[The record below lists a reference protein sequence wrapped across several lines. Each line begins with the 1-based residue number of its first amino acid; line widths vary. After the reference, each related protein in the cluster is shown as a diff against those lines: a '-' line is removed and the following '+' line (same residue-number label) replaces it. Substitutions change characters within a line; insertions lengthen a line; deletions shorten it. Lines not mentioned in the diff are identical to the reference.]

1 MANKTMTYKAFYEA
15 VIKANISA
23 EVTEK
28 AKDAL
33 SKLSNKTASKD
44 KAKSENTKANLAI
57 AAEFAKVMKPNTIYA
72 VSEIKA
78 LTKSELHPSKI
89 SAVCRAAVDD
99 GMFSVVEGYKVGGK
113 GRASKGYSLIVSEV
127 VEDTKDTDTE
137 DESIFDNEDED
148 EDAEGDF
155 EFEVEGDIN

>member
-1 MANKTMTYKAFYEA
+1 MANKTITYKTFYEA

-89 SAVCRAAVDD
+89 SAICRAAVDD

-113 GRASKGYSLIVSEV
+113 GSPKKGYSLIVSEV
-127 VEDTKDTDTE
+127 DEDTDTE
-137 DESIFDNEDED
+137 DTEDDIFENEDED
-148 EDAEGDF
+148 EDGDF
-155 EFEVEGDIN
+155 DFTAEDTAE

>member
-1 MANKTMTYKAFYEA
+1 MANKTMTYKDFYET

-23 EVTEK
+23 EVTAK

-57 AAEFAKVMKPNTIYA
+57 ASEFAKVMKPNTIYA

-113 GRASKGYSLIVSEV
+113 GSPKKGYSLIVSEDT
-127 VEDTKDTDTE
+127 EDTKDEGDSSPL
-137 DESIFDNEDED
+137 DELDED
-148 EDAEGDF
+148 EDGDF
-155 EFEVEGDIN
+155 DFTVEDTAE

>member
-1 MANKTMTYKAFYEA
+1 MANKTMTYKDFYET

-23 EVTEK
+23 EVTAK

-57 AAEFAKVMKPNTIYA
+57 ASEFAKVMKPNTIYA

-113 GRASKGYSLIVSEV
+113 GSPKKGYSLIVSEDT
-127 VEDTKDTDTE
+127 EDTKDEGDSSPL
-137 DESIFDNEDED
+137 DELDEDED
-148 EDAEGDF
+148 EDGDF
-155 EFEVEGDIN
+155 DFTVEDTAE

>member
-23 EVTEK
+23 EVTDK

-57 AAEFAKVMKPNTIYA
+57 ASEFAKVMKPNTTYA

-89 SAVCRAAVDD
+89 SAICRAAVDNK
-99 GMFSVVEGYKVGGK
+99 MFSAIDDYKVGGK
-113 GRASKGYSLIVSEV
+113 GRAGKGYSLIVSEDI
-127 VEDTKDTDTE
+127 EDTE
-137 DESIFDNEDED
+137 DESIFENEDED
-148 EDAEGDF
+148 EDIEGDF

>member
-113 GRASKGYSLIVSEV
+113 GTPKKGYSLIVSEDT
-127 VEDTKDTDTE
+127 EDTEDTDTE

>member
-23 EVTEK
+23 EVTDK

-33 SKLSNKTASKD
+33 AKLSNKTASKD

-57 AAEFAKVMKPNTIYA
+57 ASEFAKVMKPNTIYA

-89 SAVCRAAVDD
+89 SAICRAAVDD

-127 VEDTKDTDTE
+127 AEDTDTE
-137 DESIFDNEDED
+137 DSIFEDED
-148 EDAEGDF
+148 TEDEDGEDGDF
-155 EFEVEGDIN
+155 DFTAEDTAE

>member
-23 EVTEK
+23 EVTDK

-33 SKLSNKTASKD
+33 AKLSNKTASKD
-44 KAKSENTKANLAI
+44 NAKSENTKANLAI
-57 AAEFAKVMKPNTIYA
+57 ASEFAKVMKPNTIYA

-89 SAVCRAAVDD
+89 SAICRAAVDD

-113 GRASKGYSLIVSEV
+113 GRASKGYSLIVSKVAE
-127 VEDTKDTDTE
+127 DTDTE
-137 DESIFDNEDED
+137 DTEDSIFEDED
-148 EDAEGDF
+148 TEDEDGDF
-155 EFEVEGDIN
+155 DFTAEDTAE

>member
-1 MANKTMTYKAFYEA
+1 MANKTITYKEFYEA

-23 EVTEK
+23 EVTDK

-57 AAEFAKVMKPNTIYA
+57 ASEFAKVMKPNTIYA

-89 SAVCRAAVDD
+89 SAICRAAVDN

-113 GRASKGYSLIVSEV
+113 GTPKKGYSLIVSEV
-127 VEDTKDTDTE
+127 VEDTEDTE
-137 DESIFDNEDED
+137 DESIFEDED
-148 EDAEGDF
+148 TEDDF
-155 EFEVEGDIN
+155 EFEVEGDTN

>member
-1 MANKTMTYKAFYEA
+1 MANKTMTYKDFYET

-23 EVTEK
+23 EVTAK

-57 AAEFAKVMKPNTIYA
+57 ASEFAKVMKPNTIYA

-78 LTKSELHPSKI
+78 LTKSELHTSKI
-89 SAVCRAAVDD
+89 SAICRAAVDN

-113 GRASKGYSLIVSEV
+113 GSPKKGYSLIVSEN
-127 VEDTKDTDTE
+127 TE
-137 DESIFDNEDED
+137 DEGDSSPLDELDED
-148 EDAEGDF
+148 EDGDF
-155 EFEVEGDIN
+155 DFTAEDTAE

>member
-23 EVTEK
+23 EVTDK

-89 SAVCRAAVDD
+89 SAICRAAVDD

-113 GRASKGYSLIVSEV
+113 GTPKKGYSLIVSEV
-127 VEDTKDTDTE
+127 VKDTEDTDTE
-137 DESIFDNEDED
+137 DTEDNIFENEDED
-148 EDAEGDF
+148 EDGDF
-155 EFEVEGDIN
+155 DFTAEDTAE

>member
-1 MANKTMTYKAFYEA
+1 MANKTMTYKDFYET

-23 EVTEK
+23 EVTAK

-57 AAEFAKVMKPNTIYA
+57 ASEFAKVMKPNTIYA

-89 SAVCRAAVDD
+89 SAICRAAVDN
-99 GMFSVVEGYKVGGK
+99 GMFSVIEGYKVGGK
-113 GRASKGYSLIVSEV
+113 GTPKKGYSLIVSEV
-127 VEDTKDTDTE
+127 VEDTEDTE
-137 DESIFDNEDED
+137 DESIFEDED
-148 EDAEGDF
+148 TEDTEGDF

>member
-1 MANKTMTYKAFYEA
+1 MANKTMTYKDFYET

-23 EVTEK
+23 EVTAK

-44 KAKSENTKANLAI
+44 KIKSENTKANLAI
-57 AAEFAKVMKPNTIYA
+57 ASEFAKVMKPNTIYA

-89 SAVCRAAVDD
+89 SAICRAAVDD

-113 GRASKGYSLIVSEV
+113 GSPKKGYSLIVSE
-127 VEDTKDTDTE
+127 DTE
-137 DESIFDNEDED
+137 DEGDSSPLDELDED
-148 EDAEGDF
+148 EDGDF
-155 EFEVEGDIN
+155 DFTAEDTAE

>member
-1 MANKTMTYKAFYEA
+1 MANKTMTYKDFYET

-23 EVTEK
+23 EVTAK

-57 AAEFAKVMKPNTIYA
+57 ASEFAKVMKPNTIYA

-89 SAVCRAAVDD
+89 SAICCAAVGN

-113 GRASKGYSLIVSEV
+113 GTPKKGYSLIVSEV
-127 VEDTKDTDTE
+127 VEDTE
-137 DESIFDNEDED
+137 DENT
-148 EDAEGDF
+148 EGDF
-155 EFEVEGDIN
+155 EFEVEGDDN

>member
-23 EVTEK
+23 EVTGK

-33 SKLSNKTASKD
+33 SKLNGKTASKD

-57 AAEFAKVMKPNTIYA
+57 ASEFAKVMKPNTIYA

-78 LTKSELHPSKI
+78 LAKSELHPSKI
-89 SAVCRAAVDD
+89 SAVCRAAVDN

-113 GRASKGYSLIVSEV
+113 GTPKKGYSLIVSEV
-127 VEDTKDTDTE
+127 VEDTEDTE
-137 DESIFDNEDED
+137 DENIFDNEDED
-148 EDAEGDF
+148 EDTEGDF

>member
-1 MANKTMTYKAFYEA
+1 MANKTITYKTFYEA

-113 GRASKGYSLIVSEV
+113 GSPKKGYSLIVSEDI
-127 VEDTKDTDTE
+127 EDTDTE
-137 DESIFDNEDED
+137 DTEDDIFENEDGEDED
-148 EDAEGDF
+148 GDF
-155 EFEVEGDIN
+155 DFTAEDTAE

>member
-1 MANKTMTYKAFYEA
+1 MANKTMTYKDFYET

-23 EVTEK
+23 EVTAK

-57 AAEFAKVMKPNTIYA
+57 ASEFAKVMKPNTIYA

-89 SAVCRAAVDD
+89 SAICRAAVDN

-113 GRASKGYSLIVSEV
+113 GTPKKGYSLIVSEV
-127 VEDTKDTDTE
+127 VEDTEDTE
-137 DESIFDNEDED
+137 DESIFENEDED
-148 EDAEGDF
+148 EDGDF
-155 EFEVEGDIN
+155 DFTVEDTAE

>member
-23 EVTEK
+23 EVTDK

-57 AAEFAKVMKPNTIYA
+57 AAEFAKVMKPNIIYA

-89 SAVCRAAVDD
+89 SAICRAAVDD

-113 GRASKGYSLIVSEV
+113 GTPKKGYSLIVSEV
-127 VEDTKDTDTE
+127 AEDTE
-137 DESIFDNEDED
+137 DTEDDIFENEDED
-148 EDAEGDF
+148 EDGDF
-155 EFEVEGDIN
+155 DFTAEDTAE

>member
-1 MANKTMTYKAFYEA
+1 MANKTMTYKDFYET

-23 EVTEK
+23 EVTAK

-57 AAEFAKVMKPNTIYA
+57 ASEFAKVMKPNTIYA

-89 SAVCRAAVDD
+89 SAICRAAVDN
-99 GMFSVVEGYKVGGK
+99 GMFSVIEGYKVGGK
-113 GRASKGYSLIVSEV
+113 GTPKKGYSLIVSE
-127 VEDTKDTDTE
+127 DTEDTDTE
-137 DESIFDNEDED
+137 DTEDSIFENEDAEDED
-148 EDAEGDF
+148 GDF
-155 EFEVEGDIN
+155 DFTAEDTAE

>member
-1 MANKTMTYKAFYEA
+1 MANKTMTYKDFYET

-23 EVTEK
+23 EVTAK

-57 AAEFAKVMKPNTIYA
+57 ASEFAKVMKPNTIYA

-89 SAVCRAAVDD
+89 SAICRAAVDD
-99 GMFSVVEGYKVGGK
+99 GIFSVVEDYKVGGK
-113 GRASKGYSLIVSEV
+113 GRAVKGYSLVVSEI
-127 VEDTKDTDTE
+127 VENTEDTDTE
-137 DESIFDNEDED
+137 DTEDSIFEDED
-148 EDAEGDF
+148 DE
-155 EFEVEGDIN
+155 N

>member
-1 MANKTMTYKAFYEA
+1 MTYKDFYET

-23 EVTEK
+23 EVTAK

-57 AAEFAKVMKPNTIYA
+57 ASEFAKIMKPNTIYA

-89 SAVCRAAVDD
+89 SAICRAAVDN
-99 GMFSVVEGYKVGGK
+99 GMFSVIEGYKVGGK
-113 GRASKGYSLIVSEV
+113 GTPKKGYSLIVSEV
-127 VEDTKDTDTE
+127 VEDTEDTDTE
-137 DESIFDNEDED
+137 DSIFENEDED
-148 EDAEGDF
+148 FDFTAEDTAE
-155 EFEVEGDIN
+155 

>member
-1 MANKTMTYKAFYEA
+1 MANKTMTYKDFYET

-23 EVTEK
+23 EVTAK

-57 AAEFAKVMKPNTIYA
+57 ASEFAKVMKPNTIYA

-89 SAVCRAAVDD
+89 SAICRAAVDD

-113 GRASKGYSLIVSEV
+113 GTPKKGYSLIVSET
-127 VEDTKDTDTE
+127 VEDTEDTDTE
-137 DESIFDNEDED
+137 DTEDDIFENEDED
-148 EDAEGDF
+148 EDGDF
-155 EFEVEGDIN
+155 DFTAEDTAE

>member
-1 MANKTMTYKAFYEA
+1 MANKTMTYKDFYET

-23 EVTEK
+23 EVTAK

-57 AAEFAKVMKPNTIYA
+57 ASEFAKVMKPNTIYA

-89 SAVCRAAVDD
+89 SAICRAAVDN

-113 GRASKGYSLIVSEV
+113 GTPKKGYSLIVSEV
-127 VEDTKDTDTE
+127 VEDTEDTE
-137 DESIFDNEDED
+137 DESIFEDENEDT
-148 EDAEGDF
+148 EGDF

>member
-1 MANKTMTYKAFYEA
+1 MANKTMTYKDFYET

-23 EVTEK
+23 EVTAK

-44 KAKSENTKANLAI
+44 KAKTENTKANLAI
-57 AAEFAKVMKPNTIYA
+57 AAEFAKVMKPNTTYA

-89 SAVCRAAVDD
+89 SAICRAAVDS

-113 GRASKGYSLIVSEV
+113 GTPKKGYSLIVSEV
-127 VEDTKDTDTE
+127 VKDTEDTE
-137 DESIFDNEDED
+137 DENIFEDED
-148 EDAEGDF
+148 EDTEGDF

>member
-1 MANKTMTYKAFYEA
+1 MENTMANKTMTYKDFYET

-23 EVTEK
+23 EVTAK

-57 AAEFAKVMKPNTIYA
+57 ASEFAKVMKPNTIYA

-89 SAVCRAAVDD
+89 SAICRAAVDN

-113 GRASKGYSLIVSEV
+113 GSLKKGYSLIVSEV
-127 VEDTKDTDTE
+127 VEDTEDTE
-137 DESIFDNEDED
+137 DESIFEDED
-148 EDAEGDF
+148 EDTEGDF
-155 EFEVEGDIN
+155 EFEVEGDDN

>member
-1 MANKTMTYKAFYEA
+1 MANKTMTYKDFYET

-23 EVTEK
+23 EVTAK

-57 AAEFAKVMKPNTIYA
+57 ASEFAKVMKPNTIYA

-89 SAVCRAAVDD
+89 SAICRAAVDN
-99 GMFSVVEGYKVGGK
+99 GMFSVIEGYKVGGK
-113 GRASKGYSLIVSEV
+113 GTPKKGYSLIVSEV
-127 VEDTKDTDTE
+127 VEDTDTE
-137 DESIFDNEDED
+137 DTEDDIFENEDED
-148 EDAEGDF
+148 GDF
-155 EFEVEGDIN
+155 DFTVEDTAE

>member
-1 MANKTMTYKAFYEA
+1 MANKTMTYKDFYET

-23 EVTEK
+23 EVTAK

-44 KAKSENTKANLAI
+44 KVKSENTKANLAI
-57 AAEFAKVMKPNTIYA
+57 ASEFAKVMKPNTIYA

-89 SAVCRAAVDD
+89 SAICRAAVDN
-99 GMFSVVEGYKVGGK
+99 GMFSVTEGYKVGGK
-113 GRASKGYSLIVSEV
+113 GSPKKGYSLIVSE
-127 VEDTKDTDTE
+127 DTE
-137 DESIFDNEDED
+137 DEGDSSPLDELDED
-148 EDAEGDF
+148 EDGDF
-155 EFEVEGDIN
+155 DFTAEDTAE

>member
-1 MANKTMTYKAFYEA
+1 MANKTITYKAFYET

-23 EVTEK
+23 EVTDK

-33 SKLSNKTASKD
+33 AKLSNKTASKD

-57 AAEFAKVMKPNTIYA
+57 ASEFAKVMKPNTIYA

-89 SAVCRAAVDD
+89 SAICRAAVDD
-99 GMFSVVEGYKVGGK
+99 GMFSVVESYKVGGK
-113 GRASKGYSLIVSEV
+113 GTPKKGYSLIVSE
-127 VEDTKDTDTE
+127 DTEDTDTE
-137 DESIFDNEDED
+137 DTEDSIFEDTEDDDED
-148 EDAEGDF
+148 GDF
-155 EFEVEGDIN
+155 DFTAEDTAE

>member
-23 EVTEK
+23 EVTDK

-33 SKLSNKTASKD
+33 AKLSNKTASKD

-57 AAEFAKVMKPNTIYA
+57 ASEFAKVMKPNTIYA

-89 SAVCRAAVDD
+89 SAICRAAVDD

-113 GRASKGYSLIVSEV
+113 GRASKGYSLIVSE
-127 VEDTKDTDTE
+127 DTEDTDTE
-137 DESIFDNEDED
+137 DTEDSIFEDED
-148 EDAEGDF
+148 TEDEDGDF
-155 EFEVEGDIN
+155 DFTAEDTAE

>member
-23 EVTEK
+23 EVTDK

-57 AAEFAKVMKPNTIYA
+57 ASEFAKVMKPNTIYA

-89 SAVCRAAVDD
+89 SAICRAAVDD

-127 VEDTKDTDTE
+127 VEDTEDTDTE
-137 DESIFDNEDED
+137 GESIFDNEDED

>member
-1 MANKTMTYKAFYEA
+1 MANKTMTYKDFYET

-23 EVTEK
+23 EVTAK

-57 AAEFAKVMKPNTIYA
+57 ASEFAKVMKPNTIYA

-89 SAVCRAAVDD
+89 SAICRAAVDD

-113 GRASKGYSLIVSEV
+113 GSPKKGYSLIVSE
-127 VEDTKDTDTE
+127 DTE
-137 DESIFDNEDED
+137 DEGDSSPLDELDED
-148 EDAEGDF
+148 EDGDF
-155 EFEVEGDIN
+155 DFTAEDTAE

>member
-1 MANKTMTYKAFYEA
+1 MANKTITYKAFYEA

-113 GRASKGYSLIVSEV
+113 GSPKKGYSLIVSE
-127 VEDTKDTDTE
+127 DTEDTDTE
-137 DESIFDNEDED
+137 DTEDSIFEDED
-148 EDAEGDF
+148 SEDEDGDF
-155 EFEVEGDIN
+155 DFTAEDTAE

>member
-1 MANKTMTYKAFYEA
+1 MTYKDFYET

-23 EVTEK
+23 EVTAK

-89 SAVCRAAVDD
+89 SAICRAAVDD

-113 GRASKGYSLIVSEV
+113 GTPKKGYSLIVSEV
-127 VEDTKDTDTE
+127 VEDTEDTDTE
-137 DESIFDNEDED
+137 DDIFENEDED
-148 EDAEGDF
+148 GDF
-155 EFEVEGDIN
+155 DFTVEDTAE